1 MIRTLRRKFILVNM
15 LLVSLVLLMVFG
27 VFMASSAQRL
37 KDQSL
42 LAMRAA
48 LMWGEEGSPLR
59 PEIAFPLDGSRRP
72 SSGQGAQR
80 SLLPVFTVT
89 VEDGVVTAIN
99 DGDQVDVSLEVAQQA
114 AQAALEDGRR
124 DGTVSSLRYLRE
136 DAEGGAV
143 RLAFADRTWER
154 ENLLALLRTC
164 LLVGLLGL
172 ACFFVISLL
181 LSTLALRPAE
191 RSWQQQKQ
199 FVADASHELKTPLTV
214 ILANAGILLAH
225 SGDMADGQRK
235 WVEYIQAEAQR
246 MKSLVEDLLFLARS
260 DDRRSPLRL
269 QTVSFSDLA
278 WEALLPFE
286 SVAFEAGV
294 ALDSQITPDLE
305 LLGDPEQLRRLVA
318 ILVDNAVKYAG
329 PRGSASL
336 ILRPQ
341 GDEAVL
347 SVHNTGEAIPPE
359 HRPRLF
365 ERFYRTDSDRAR
377 SQGGYGLGLSI
388 AKSIVDGH
396 RGRISVSSSAI
407 SGTLFTVRLPLPGR
421 GLGHLRTRSLG

>member
-1 MIRTLRRKFILVNM
+1 
-15 LLVSLVLLMVFG
+15 
-27 VFMASSAQRL
+27 
-37 KDQSL
+37 
-42 LAMRAA
+42 
-48 LMWGEEGSPLR
+48 
-59 PEIAFPLDGSRRP
+59 
-72 SSGQGAQR
+72 
-80 SLLPVFTVT
+80 
-89 VEDGVVTAIN
+89 
-99 DGDQVDVSLEVAQQA
+99 
-114 AQAALEDGRR
+114 
-124 DGTVSSLRYLRE
+124 
-136 DAEGGAV
+136 
-143 RLAFADRTWER
+143 
-154 ENLLALLRTC
+154 
-164 LLVGLLGL
+164 
-172 ACFFVISLL
+172 
-181 LSTLALRPAE
+181 
-191 RSWQQQKQ
+191 
-199 FVADASHELKTPLTV
+199 
-214 ILANAGILLAH
+214 
-225 SGDMADGQRK
+225 
-235 WVEYIQAEAQR
+235 

-347 SVHNTGEAIPPE
+347 SVHNTGEPIPQE
-359 HRPRLF
+359 HLPRLF

-396 RGRISVSSSAI
+396 QGRISVSSSAI

>member
-1 MIRTLRRKFILVNM
+1 M
-15 LLVSLVLLMVFG
+15 
-27 VFMASSAQRL
+27 
-37 KDQSL
+37 
-42 LAMRAA
+42 
-48 LMWGEEGSPLR
+48 
-59 PEIAFPLDGSRRP
+59 
-72 SSGQGAQR
+72 
-80 SLLPVFTVT
+80 
-89 VEDGVVTAIN
+89 VTAIN

-347 SVHNTGEAIPPE
+347 SVHNTGEPIPPE
-359 HRPRLF
+359 HLPRLF

-388 AKSIVDGH
+388 AKSIADGH

>member
-1 MIRTLRRKFILVNM
+1 
-15 LLVSLVLLMVFG
+15 
-27 VFMASSAQRL
+27 
-37 KDQSL
+37 
-42 LAMRAA
+42 
-48 LMWGEEGSPLR
+48 
-59 PEIAFPLDGSRRP
+59 
-72 SSGQGAQR
+72 
-80 SLLPVFTVT
+80 
-89 VEDGVVTAIN
+89 
-99 DGDQVDVSLEVAQQA
+99 
-114 AQAALEDGRR
+114 
-124 DGTVSSLRYLRE
+124 
-136 DAEGGAV
+136 
-143 RLAFADRTWER
+143 
-154 ENLLALLRTC
+154 
-164 LLVGLLGL
+164 
-172 ACFFVISLL
+172 
-181 LSTLALRPAE
+181 
-191 RSWQQQKQ
+191 
-199 FVADASHELKTPLTV
+199 
-214 ILANAGILLAH
+214 
-225 SGDMADGQRK
+225 MADGQRK

-347 SVHNTGEAIPPE
+347 SVHNTGEPIPPE
-359 HRPRLF
+359 HLPRLF